1 MKYLSKCIL
10 YFTFVKNYNYDL
22 LKITIMNS
30 KLLPHTYQKIG
41 WFLLLPAFVAGV
53 FFLFKSNFVD
63 GPEMKTF
70 GYFGDELLG
79 VQKKA
84 AIRIDDILV
93 IPNVISVLFLI
104 GGLFVMFSKEKK
116 EDEYINQIRLKS
128 FQYSVFL
135 NYILLFFCILFIH
148 GIPFFHVMVYNLF
161 TIIVIY
167 ILRFQYLIYKNS
179 INE

>member
-1 MKYLSKCIL
+1 MKSIP
-10 YFTFVKNYNYDL
+10 
-22 LKITIMNS
+22 
-30 KLLPHTYQKIG
+30 LPHTYKKIG

-53 FFLFKSNFVD
+53 YLMSLSEYLN
-63 GPEMKTF
+63 GPKIITF
-70 GYFGDELLG
+70 GYFGDELFG
-79 VQKKA
+79 GQKKP
-84 AIRIDDILV
+84 AIRFDNIQV

-116 EDEYINQIRLKS
+116 EDEFINQIRLNS

-135 NYILLFFCILFIH
+135 NYILLFICIVFIH

-161 TIIVIY
+161 TVILIY
-167 ILRFQYLIYKNS
+167 ILRFHFLIYKNT